1 MLINAVLNLQT
12 VVRSNCDFN
21 CEDDKI
27 GQNFFNCGNS
37 LCAGEPS
44 LSENTVMS
52 RGDMPLLV
60 SGEELNEHIR
70 LLNKKEREVFDTVYL
85 WAISY
90 MKNLMS
96 HTHKKTT
103 VHPFYLS

>member
-1 MLINAVLNLQT
+1 
-12 VVRSNCDFN
+12 
-21 CEDDKI
+21 
-27 GQNFFNCGNS
+27 
-37 LCAGEPS
+37 
-44 LSENTVMS
+44 MS
-52 RGDMPLLV
+52 RGYMPLLV

-96 HTHKKTT
+96 HTQKKTT
-103 VHPFYLS
+103 VQPLYLSLTGDAGVGKLFLTKSL